1 MFCKCRR
8 TTLGATQQQLQEEP
22 IMQSPSH
29 HTLKA
34 LDPKIWLVR
43 GGAVAATVAL
53 LALSAP
59 LIWAAVSAGAGLLS
73 LAAMAAAGFA
83 SFQLMPLGLQKL
95 ENRVLALRK
104 NEARANPI
112 EQLQNDC
119 LRREERLQSF
129 RRALVSIGGKIES
142 MRQMLE
148 ERRHS
153 DSGHV
158 LDRQQRGLDRMV
170 HFYQGNLRR
179 LDEAHQALDAFRH
192 QVKQKGFEWEFAQAG
207 RDVMAALNP
216 SEVED
221 LMQDLLT
228 DEALRSVQDHFNS
241 VFAELDVEMRSFD
254 APTREILAEA
264 HLDPLGQLELPQM
277 KHHRSAV

>member
-1 MFCKCRR
+1 MHSNVS
-8 TTLGATQQQLQEEP
+8 QLLTKKD
-22 IMQSPSH
+22 IN
-29 HTLKA
+29 
-34 LDPKIWLVR
+34 IWLVR
-43 GGAVAATVAL
+43 GAAVVATTVL

-59 LIWAAVSAGAGLLS
+59 LVWAAVSAGAGI
-73 LAAMAAAGFA
+73 LALASMAAAGVTA
-83 SFQLMPLGLQKL
+83 FQLLPLGMQKL

-104 NEARANPI
+104 KEARSNPI

-142 MRQMLE
+142 MRQMIE
-148 ERRHS
+148 ERRHK
-153 DSGHV
+153 DPGHV

-170 HFYQGNLRR
+170 HFYQGNLSR
-179 LDEAHQALDAFRH
+179 LDEAHKALDAFRH
-192 QVKQKGFEWEFAQAG
+192 QVKQKSFEWEFAQAG

-221 LMQDLLT
+221 LMQGLLT

-254 APTREILAEA
+254 APTRDILAGS
-264 HLDPLGQLELPQM
+264 HLDPLGQLELPHVQ
-277 KHHRSAV
+277 HIRSAA